1 MNILGTEE
9 YFVNECETRGDT
21 TINLDTENS
30 YGEQH
35 KFKGGVIMLKK
46 SRNIAILSLCAMMFA
61 VVEPAFAW
69 GNRTGSRGGDA
80 AAYGTA
86 AAVIAGGVLTFL
98 TGGLALPFIGAAAA
112 GGAAGYYG
120 YNVEEKS
127 VVKDIAAVGGSAL
140 VGVGGVGLGM
150 AAVDGAAALVAGGAA
165 TTAGTTATVGTAT
178 TAGTAAGTATTG
190 GITAA
195 GVAKGAGVV
204 GAAGAGL
211 AGMNKGGG
219 SGSGGVSSPTS
230 PHLPRDGSGGNWS
243 GQRGNSN
250 WVIDGNVAPA
260 NKLYNPDKL
269 TWNEINAKYRNNIKS
284 IPFKNGEPDF
294 SAAAVDTVKID
305 NFTTNRTVNFKM
317 ADQNFADKLNK
328 ANGLSL
334 TAKDIEQFRKDNNL
348 TWHERS
354 DMSTM
359 DLVPSEY
366 HSVPH
371 SGGISNANR

>member
-1 MNILGTEE
+1 
-9 YFVNECETRGDT
+9 
-21 TINLDTENS
+21 
-30 YGEQH
+30 
-35 KFKGGVIMLKK
+35 MLKK
-46 SRNIAILSLCAMMFA
+46 SRKAAVLSLCVMVFGVA
-61 VVEPAFAW
+61 EPAFAW

-127 VVKDIAAVGGSAL
+127 VAKDIAVVGGSAL

-178 TAGTAAGTATTG
+178 TAGTATTG

-204 GAAGAGL
+204 GVAANVV
-211 AGMNKGGG
+211 NKGGN
-219 SGSGGVSSPTS
+219 SSSGGGAGRNSPQNI
-230 PHLPRDGSGGNWS
+230 HLPRDGSGGNWS

-250 WVIDGNVAPA
+250 WVMDGKTVPA
-260 NKLYNPDKL
+260 NKLYNPEKL
-269 TWNEINAKYRNNIKS
+269 TWNEINAKYRNDIKS

-294 SAAAVDTVKID
+294 SAAAVDTVKIN
-305 NFTTNRTVNFKM
+305 NFTSSRNINFNQ
-317 ADQNFADKLNK
+317 ADQQLALKLSRASGENI
-328 ANGLSL
+328 
-334 TAKDIEQFRKDNNL
+334 TARDIEKLRHDNNL

-371 SGGISNANR
+371 SGGISNASR